1 MFGKSEAKLK
11 TLSGAVGKLQT
22 ENMALRDSIRDLK
35 TRLYILENPS
45 KYDVGFEVK
54 DKYLITDKICSC
66 DHCYVPFVG
75 GGYTYVS
82 GWKYTVFDKESN
94 KTATMWEDQI
104 TKFIEGTKK

>member
-22 ENMALRDSIRDLK
+22 ENMALRDSIRDLR

-54 DKYLITDKICSC
+54 DRYLITDKVCSS
-66 DHCYVPFVG
+66 DHCWIPTMSG
-75 GGYTYVS
+75 GHTYVS
-82 GWKYTVFDKESN
+82 GWEYTVFDKESN
-94 KTATMWEDQI
+94 KTATLYEDQI
-104 TKFIEGTKK
+104 TKFIEDVK